1 MMSSDNSPVY
11 ESEHQALMRTL
22 SLVKE
27 AEEYLGEMTR
37 QLKIYLQNDEVDFDL
52 RELINLSQELNDL
65 FISFQNSKEE
75 QEQWVLQKIKSKH

>member
-1 MMSSDNSPVY
+1 MSSDNSPVY

-75 QEQWVLQKIKSKH
+75 QE

>member
-37 QLKIYLQNDEVDFDL
+37 QLKIYLGNDKVDLDL
-52 RELINLSQELNDL
+52 QELVNLSRELNNL
-65 FISFQNSKEE
+65 FISSQNNKEE
-75 QEQWVLQKIKSKH
+75 